1 MINYSL
7 FVTHIMIVL
16 VIENVIYKVF
26 VLEKKIV
33 LQNENWEN
41 YFLKV
46 LVILMKNQNVNI
58 RINVKEIE
66 FVINL
71 YVKEI
76 QIVIIIK

>member
-1 MINYSL
+1 
-7 FVTHIMIVL
+7 MIVL

-26 VLEKKIV
+26 VLGKKIV